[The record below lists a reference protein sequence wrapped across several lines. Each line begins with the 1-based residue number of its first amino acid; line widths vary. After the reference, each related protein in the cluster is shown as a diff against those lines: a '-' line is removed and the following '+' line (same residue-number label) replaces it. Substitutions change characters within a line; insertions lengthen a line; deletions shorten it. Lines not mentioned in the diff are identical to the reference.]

1 MLKEN
6 TLVDNRYQIMKELGK
21 GGMGVVYLAKDK
33 EKQAEVAL
41 KMVGS
46 NVGHGKRRTLR
57 EFRIMSKLEHP
68 HVINV
73 YQSGTYED
81 QSPYIIMPFLS
92 GGTLG
97 KRYAGGAK
105 DTTDLV
111 TRLTR
116 ISEVAEALHYIHQ
129 EGIIHRDL
137 KPENIMLDID
147 DSGNERAMLMDFGLA
162 KRQAQE
168 SVLITLQGENKF
180 AGSIPYAS
188 PEQISSRELD
198 TRSDLYSLGCVLH
211 WIVTGKPPFTG
222 ELVAVLWGHMNKPI
236 EPLSQHHNFL
246 PPELDMVALR
256 LLQKNPADRYND
268 AAEVVQLLQQI
279 IEDLNPTGAKQS
291 IKLETS
297 ATPELLEED
306 ATPARLFVPP
316 FIGRVQQWEVSKL
329 ALEELGSDKSH
340 IVLLQGGFGL
350 GLSRFLEE
358 LEHEVNAK
366 ELVLLKFNNNQ
377 GNHLPYQPWQSAL
390 RSLGKNQPEV
400 FAEAAKD
407 LESALAPIVPEFNF
421 SESYELPAEV
431 TQMRLFQAVE
441 EFLKRFL
448 KNKPLLML
456 VDNAHLADEGS
467 IDLLAYLARGQF
479 TTMCMI
485 IAWHP
490 SREHQALDA
499 HIKKRFNDLSTH
511 SLKLEPF
518 DEVTTK
524 KLLRA
529 FLGHELEPHLESYIL
544 DRVGG
549 NPLFIE
555 ELLSALLKENYI
567 KLRKGLWEWTREHTG
582 LPERVEEVFTARL
595 DILSDSAK
603 KVLGVAS
610 TIGNQFEFELLN
622 ELLKLAEEDLLDDID
637 ELLQAEL
644 IEEFGTDKYR
654 FAHVMLREV
663 VHHKLSSGRRSRYHQ
678 RLADILKER
687 EGTEPATLADHYAL
701 AKNPYLAVPYAL
713 EVARN
718 SEKVFANDV
727 AENYFRLA
735 LECISK
741 DEKLEPE
748 KETKDRKALIQ
759 LELGKV
765 LERIGR
771 WHEAESLYKE
781 AAKDKEFYTRALSHL
796 GSFAQTKG
804 DFTQSEEY
812 LREALKLLPNDSELY
827 CSLSNVL
834 LAKDNPSEAEQVLHL
849 GLSVAIKTKD
859 NKTIAS
865 IQTNLGYLEYRRHNW
880 ETALEWLAS
889 AKERVDENSNP
900 LSYARIIYF
909 ESSVYTRLGKPE
921 EALRLCEKAHTIYQR
936 VGDLGKSI
944 GSLLQIGTV
953 YQEKGELA
961 KAIEVLE
968 KVCSQAG
975 RLGRKNEQLK
985 ALTTLGWTLQRQ
997 GNFKQALEV
1006 LEESYFHVLEQGS
1019 KHDAT
1024 LHRMNMAVIA
1034 ARYGKLDDAR
1044 QYSEEAATMLQSI
1057 SLSAYII
1064 ALLHL
1069 TNGEIELRDSRA
1081 EEALISLESAIKQLK
1096 DLHCEQE
1103 LLEAYLLL
1111 SEAQLVLEQHENC
1124 NNSLAAAE
1132 PLAAQINDPLLRL
1145 HLSYLIAF
1153 NSQEEDRIT
1162 ESKEELKIHNQ
1173 EYLIDLIGATIRSS

>member
-21 GGMGVVYLAKDK
+21 GGMGVVYLAEDK
-33 EKQAEVAL
+33 EKQIEVAL
-41 KMVGS
+41 KIVS
-46 NVGHGKRRTLR
+46 PKVGHGKRRTLR
-57 EFRIMSKLEHP
+57 EFRIMSKLEHS

-73 YQSGTYED
+73 YRSGTYED

-97 KRYAGGAK
+97 RRYADGAK
-105 DTTDLV
+105 DKTDLV

-147 DSGNERAMLMDFGLA
+147 EDDKERAMLMDFGLA

-168 SVLITLQGENKF
+168 SVLITLQGKNEF

-198 TRSDLYSLGCVLH
+198 TRSDLYSLGCVLY

-222 ELVAVLWGHMNKPI
+222 ELVAVLWGHINKPI
-236 EPLSQHHNFL
+236 EPLSQHYGFL

-279 IEDLNPTGAKQS
+279 IEDLNPTEAKQS
-291 IKLETS
+291 IKLEASSTL
-297 ATPELLEED
+297 ELLEED
-306 ATPARLFVPP
+306 ATPVRLFVPP
-316 FIGRVQQWEVSKL
+316 FIGRVQQWKVSKL
-329 ALEELGSDKSH
+329 ALEELGSEKSN

-358 LEHEVNAK
+358 LEHKVNAK

-390 RSLGKNQPEV
+390 RSLGKNQPET
-400 FAEAAKD
+400 FTEAAKN

-467 IDLLAYLARGQF
+467 IDLLAYLARSQF
-479 TTMCMI
+479 TTMCMVV
-485 IAWHP
+485 AWHH

-499 HIKKRFNDLSTH
+499 HIRKRFNDLSTH
-511 SLKLEPF
+511 NLKLEPF
-518 DEVTTK
+518 DEVTNK

-544 DRVGG
+544 ERVGG

-555 ELLSALLKENYI
+555 ELLSALLKEKYI
-567 KLRKGLWEWTREHTG
+567 KLRKGLWEWTREHTD

-603 KVLGVAS
+603 KALGAAS
-610 TIGNQFEFELLN
+610 TIGNQFEFELLH

-644 IEEFGTDKYR
+644 IEEFSTDKYR

-678 RLADILKER
+678 RLANILKER
-687 EGTEPATLADHYAL
+687 EGTEPALLADHYAET
-701 AKNPYLAVPYAL
+701 KNPYLAVPYAL

-735 LECISK
+735 LNCLKNNKAS
-741 DEKLEPE
+741 EKSEI
-748 KETKDRKALIQ
+748 R

-771 WHEAESLYKE
+771 WDEAKALYEATLSDDLLYAKALQQLGKLHHSQGSLSKSVVHLRKAIETTPKDIEIYRDLGSVLGTSDKFAEAEEALETALSLAVEIEDPQTIARIQLDLGHLEYQKSNWSMALE
-781 AAKDKEFYTRALSHL
+781 WFKSVKNFVDKEKQPLEHARLNFLE
-796 GSFAQTKG
+796 GG
-804 DFTQSEEY
+804 VY
-812 LREALKLLPNDSELY
+812 LRTGNIPSALARLNNAYHTYKQIGDLGKAASSLHQVGGGYLSKGNLKKANVVLINVCKHARRLGNIKLQASASGTLGWVLQRQGHYQKALKLLEEASALLEKQGFI
-827 CSLSNVL
+827 SNAIQYRLNAAVV
-834 LAKDNPSEAEQVLHL
+834 ATRFGKINEARVHCRE
-849 GLSVAIKTKD
+849 
-859 NKTIAS
+859 
-865 IQTNLGYLEYRRHNW
+865 IQTNLDNIKVPYLE
-880 ETALEWLAS
+880 
-889 AKERVDENSNP
+889 
-900 LSYARIIYF
+900 
-909 ESSVYTRLGKPE
+909 
-921 EALRLCEKAHTIYQR
+921 
-936 VGDLGKSI
+936 
-944 GSLLQIGTV
+944 
-953 YQEKGELA
+953 
-961 KAIEVLE
+961 
-968 KVCSQAG
+968 
-975 RLGRKNEQLK
+975 
-985 ALTTLGWTLQRQ
+985 
-997 GNFKQALEV
+997 
-1006 LEESYFHVLEQGS
+1006 
-1019 KHDAT
+1019 
-1024 LHRMNMAVIA
+1024 
-1034 ARYGKLDDAR
+1034 
-1044 QYSEEAATMLQSI
+1044 
-1057 SLSAYII
+1057 
-1064 ALLHL
+1064 ALLTL
-1069 TNGEIELRDSRA
+1069 TKGEIELRDRNLQNAAILLLQSI
-1081 EEALISLESAIKQLK
+1081 EELGELQ
-1096 DLHCEQE
+1096 CQQE
-1103 LLEAYLLL
+1103 LLEAYVLLAENQFAL
-1111 SEAQLVLEQHENC
+1111 KQREECDQSLQIAKQLANDQT
-1124 NNSLAAAE
+1124 
-1132 PLAAQINDPLLRL
+1132 DPLWNT
-1145 HLSYLIAF
+1145 HIQYLMALNSKNKKEIAE
-1153 NSQEEDRIT
+1153 Q
-1162 ESKEELKIHNQ
+1162 ESKLTIQGQGHIAN
-1173 EYLIDLIGATIRSS
+1173 LIRATVG